1 MHACSVYPLFAQ
13 VMAKELSTTQEWVH
27 IESAELPHFDME
39 NMFNYFV
46 ERRVSDGAKVNMIV
60 KM

>member
-1 MHACSVYPLFAQ
+1 
-13 VMAKELSTTQEWVH
+13 MAKELSTAQEWVD

-46 ERRVSDGAKVNMIV
+46 ERCVLSDGAKANDHE
-60 KM
+60 